1 MFRHL
6 FFFLKKN
13 INKIFKR
20 NIQFYGNY
28 SSWELAKKNSEG
40 YDSKK
45 IFSKSKKSFLKVIN
59 KRASYERDSFL
70 FYKNKIN
77 HSLIN
82 TILYAK
88 GKKRKINILDYGGS
102 FGSVYF
108 QNISILK
115 DIKKFD
121 WSIIEQRSIVDYV
134 KNFKLEKNL
143 FFYSSL
149 NNYFKKKSPDL
160 VLMSSVLQY
169 LEDPFKI
176 LSYLIKKK

>member
-70 FYKNKIN
+70 FYKNKI
-77 HSLIN
+77 
-82 TILYAK
+82 T
-88 GKKRKINILDYGGS
+88 
-102 FGSVYF
+102 
-108 QNISILK
+108 
-115 DIKKFD
+115 
-121 WSIIEQRSIVDYV
+121 
-134 KNFKLEKNL
+134 
-143 FFYSSL
+143 
-149 NNYFKKKSPDL
+149 
-160 VLMSSVLQY
+160 
-169 LEDPFKI
+169 
-176 LSYLIKKK
+176 